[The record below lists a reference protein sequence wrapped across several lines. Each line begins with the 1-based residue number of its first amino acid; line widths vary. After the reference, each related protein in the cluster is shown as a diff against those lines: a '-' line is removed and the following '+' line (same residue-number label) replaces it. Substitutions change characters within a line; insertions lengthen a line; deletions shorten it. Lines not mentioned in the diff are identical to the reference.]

1 MLEASGKVKKLNSTQ
16 KTKRIPK
23 IAATLGSSSDPPH
36 PVSGDTAD
44 VTQPVVSTQP
54 ADGDGITQPAAV
66 SGDVKEGQS
75 ENPKSPPPPALL
87 EEFFQVRK

>member
-1 MLEASGKVKKLNSTQ
+1 MIQ
-16 KTKRIPK
+16 QI
-23 IAATLGSSSDPPH
+23 
-36 PVSGDTAD
+36 
-44 VTQPVVSTQP
+44 VSTQP